1 MKAVIMAG
9 GEGTRLRPLT
19 SQRPKPLAPA
29 LNLPIMEHIV
39 LLLKQH
45 GINDIVVTLHYLADE
60 IQGTFG
66 DGSEWGVNIV
76 YSVEDTP
83 LGTAG
88 SVKQAEEHLKDDTFL
103 IISGDALTDI
113 NLDKAIA
120 YHRAKQSLATI
131 VLSHVPNPLEFGV
144 VITDDDGHIRRFL
157 EKPSWGE
164 VFSDTVNTGMYILEP
179 SIFDYMRLG
188 KNYDWSHDIFPQIL
202 SESKPLFGYVMDNDY
217 WCDVGNLQQYRE
229 AQYTVLD
236 GQTRVHI
243 GDTTMAGRSNGV
255 WVSEGCDISATAQI
269 LGPVVIGRN
278 CTIRPEAVVGPYSV
292 IGDNAIIEEKAR
304 VHRSILWDN
313 VYVGREAQLSACTVC
328 SYAMIKANCV
338 IQEGAVIGARCRIE
352 NDTTIRTQIKLWP
365 DKIIEAGSTVT
376 MSLIWGQKWA
386 GSLFRKQGVMGIAN
400 IEMTPDFACKLGA
413 SFGGYLKRGAT
424 VVTSRDSGFVARM
437 LKRAMMSGLL
447 SVGVNVLDMR
457 SMPLPI
463 SRHGIL
469 GSQASGGV
477 HIRLAPNDPKMVLI
491 EFFDSQGVYLSKT
504 AERKVETIFFRED
517 FRRVD
522 AEQVGSLEFAGR
534 AIEQYSEDFY
544 HHIRIDAV
552 KSRRLKVIAD
562 FAFGRLG
569 SIYPQMLGR
578 MGAELIALNAYADV
592 QKTPKTHEART
603 VLVTNLAQIVQTLHA
618 DLGVL
623 FEADGERM
631 TLVDEYGNVIEGND
645 LLAMM
650 AVLVARTRTGA
661 RIAVPVTA
669 PRMIESI
676 TAPHAAVV
684 TRTKTEVRDL
694 MEYCTGGVD
703 SPHLADF
710 AGDDQGGFI
719 FSEFQPSFDGMF
731 AFGKMLEM
739 LATTD
744 MSVSELSEELPV
756 AHVARAQVRCPWEIK
771 GRVMRVLTRE
781 ADQIAA
787 AADNGQHIELIDGIK
802 FFKGET
808 WALVLP
814 DASEP
819 FFHVYA
825 EANSVEEANSLVC
838 EYVDKIET
846 LRG

>member
-45 GINDIVVTLHYLADE
+45 GITDIIVTLHYLADE
-60 IQGTFG
+60 IEGYFG
-66 DGSEWGVNIV
+66 DGSEWGVNFI

-88 SVKQAEEHLKDDTFL
+88 SVKQAEAHLKDDTFI

-113 NLDKAIA
+113 NIDKAIA
-120 YHRAKQSLATI
+120 YHREKSSVATI
-131 VLSHVPNPLEFGV
+131 VLAHVPNPLEFGV
-144 VITDDDGHIRRFL
+144 VITDDQGSIRRFL

-164 VFSDTVNTGMYILEP
+164 VFSDTVNTGMYILDP
-179 SIFDYMRLG
+179 SIFAYMETG

-202 SESKPLFGYVMDNDY
+202 REEKPLFGYVLDGDY

-229 AQYTVLD
+229 AQYTVMD
-236 GQTRVHI
+236 GQTRVRI
-243 GDTTMAGRSNGV
+243 GYDNSEGRSNGV
-255 WVSEGCDISATAQI
+255 WFSDGSEIDPTAQ
-269 LGPVVIGRN
+269 LLPPVVIGRN
-278 CTIRPEAVVGPYSV
+278 CKVKAGAVVGPYSV
-292 IGDNAIIEEKAR
+292 LGDNCIVEEKAKI
-304 VHRSILWDN
+304 HRSILWDN
-313 VYVGREAQLSACTVC
+313 VYVGVEAQLNACTVC
-328 SYAMIKANCV
+328 SHATIKQNCL

-352 NDTTIRTQIKLWP
+352 DDSTIRTQIKLWP

-386 GSLFRKQGVMGIAN
+386 GSLFRKNGVMGIAN
-400 IEMTPDFACKLGA
+400 IELTPDFACKLGA
-413 SFGGYLKRGAT
+413 SFGGYLKKGAT
-424 VVTSRDSGFVARM
+424 VVTSRDSGPVARM
-437 LKRAMMSGLL
+437 MKRAMISGLL

-469 GSQASGGV
+469 GSQAGGGV
-477 HIRLAPNDPKMVLI
+477 HIRLAPGDPKMALI
-491 EFFDSQGVYLSKT
+491 EFFDEQGVYLSKN

-522 AEQVGSLEFAGR
+522 ANQVGQLEFAGR
-534 AIEQYSEDFY
+534 SIEQYAEDFF
-544 HHIRIDAV
+544 HHIEV
-552 KSRRLKVIAD
+552 KPIWERHLKVVAD
-562 FAFGRLG
+562 FAYGRLA
-569 SIYPQMLGR
+569 SIYPTMLGR
-578 MGAELIALNAYADV
+578 MGVELIALNAYPDV
-592 QKTPKTHEART
+592 QKTPKTPEARAT
-603 VLVTNLAQIVQTLHA
+603 LLPSLSQIVQTLHA
-618 DLGVL
+618 DIGVL

-631 TLVDEYGNVIEGND
+631 TLVDEHGSVIEGNN

-650 AVLVARTRTGA
+650 SVLVSRTRDRA

-669 PRMIESI
+669 PRMIEDLI
-676 TAPHAAVV
+676 GLHGGMV
-684 TRTKTEVRDL
+684 TRSKTEVRDL
-694 MEYCTGGVD
+694 MELCTGEVGRKAQV
-703 SPHLADF
+703 DF
-710 AGDDQGGFI
+710 AGDDAGGFI
-719 FSEFQPSFDGMF
+719 FAEFQPSFDAMF

-744 MSVSELSEELPV
+744 LRLSELAAEMPV
-756 AHVARAQVRCPWEIK
+756 PHMASQRVRCPWEIK
-771 GRVMRVLTRE
+771 GRIMRVLTRE
-781 ADQIAA
+781 ADAI
-787 AADNGQHIELIDGIK
+787 NGSNGHHVELIDGIK
-802 FFKGET
+802 FFNGKD

-814 DASEP
+814 DSSEP

-825 EANSVEEANSLVC
+825 EADTQEQADVLLKQ
-838 EYVDKIET
+838 YVDKIET

>member
-19 SQRPKPLAPA
+19 SQRPKPLTPA

-45 GINDIVVTLHYLADE
+45 GITDIIVTLHYLADE
-60 IQGTFG
+60 IEGYFG
-66 DGSEWGVNIV
+66 DGAEWGVNFF

-88 SVKQAEEHLKDDTFL
+88 SVKQAEEQLNDDTFL

-113 NLDKAIA
+113 DLDKAIK
-120 YHRAKQSLATI
+120 YHRDKGSLATI

-144 VITDDDGHIRRFL
+144 VITDDEGRIRRFL

-164 VFSDTVNTGMYILEP
+164 VFSDTVNTGIYILEP
-179 SIFDYMRLG
+179 SIFNYMELG
-188 KNYDWSHDIFPQIL
+188 RSYDWSQDIFPQML
-202 SESKPLFGYVMDNDY
+202 SEEKPLFGYVMDDDY
-217 WCDVGNLQQYRE
+217 WSDIGNLNQYRE
-229 AQYTVLD
+229 SQYTAMD
-236 GQTRVHI
+236 GQTRIRI
-243 GDTTMAGRSNGV
+243 GSGGEQTRGQGV
-255 WVSEGCDISATAQI
+255 WVGDGCDIDPTAQI
-269 LGPVVIGRN
+269 IAPVVLGRN
-278 CTIRPEAVVGPYSV
+278 VKVKAEAVVGPYTV
-292 IGDNAIIEEKAR
+292 IGDNGIIEEKAS

-313 VYVGREAQLSACTVC
+313 VYVGVESRLSACTVC
-328 SYAMIKANCV
+328 AHTTIKHNCV
-338 IQEGAVIGARCRIE
+338 VQEGAVIGNRCRIE
-352 NDTTIRTQIKLWP
+352 NDCTIRTQIKLWP

-400 IEMTPDFACKLGA
+400 IELTPDFACKLGA

-424 VVTSRDSGFVARM
+424 VVTSRDSGPVARM
-437 LKRAMMSGLL
+437 MKRAMISGLL

-457 SMPLPI
+457 SMPLPVA
-463 SRHGIL
+463 RHGIL

-477 HIRLAPNDPKMVLI
+477 HIRLSPDDPRMALI
-491 EFFDSQGVYLSKT
+491 EFFDAQGVYLSKN

-522 AEQVGSLEFAGR
+522 AEQVGQLEFAGR
-534 AIEQYSEDFY
+534 SVEQYSEDFY
-544 HHIRIDAV
+544 HHIRVDDL
-552 KSRRLKVIAD
+552 KSRHLKVVAD
-562 FAFGRLG
+562 FAFGRLA
-569 SIYPQMLGR
+569 SIYPTMLGR
-578 MGAELIALNAYADV
+578 MGCELIALNAYPDV
-592 QKTPKTHEART
+592 SKTPKTPASRAN
-603 VLVTNLAQIVQTLHA
+603 LLPNLAQIVQTLHA

-631 TLVDEYGNVIEGND
+631 TLVDESGQVIEGVN

-650 AVLVARTRTGA
+650 SVLVARTRERA
-661 RIAVPVTA
+661 KIAVPVTA
-669 PRMIESI
+669 PRMIEPLV
-676 TAPHAAVV
+676 ALHGGLV
-684 TRTKTEVRDL
+684 TRTKTDVRDL
-694 MEYCTGGVD
+694 MEACSGDANRAGRM
-703 SPHLADF
+703 DF

-719 FSEFQPSFDGMF
+719 FSEFQPSFDAMY
-731 AFGKMLEM
+731 AFGKMLEL

-744 MSVSELSEELPV
+744 LRVSELSSELPT
-756 AHVARAQVRCPWEIK
+756 AYVARTMVRCPWEVK
-771 GRVMRVLTRE
+771 GRVMRVLTKE
-781 ADQIAA
+781 ADDSAGQ
-787 AADNGQHIELIDGIK
+787 NGNRVELVDGIK
-802 FFKGET
+802 FFEGAD

-825 EANSVEEANSLVC
+825 ESGSQEEASELLC
-838 EYVDKIET
+838 RYVERIEA

>member
-19 SQRPKPLAPA
+19 SQRPKPLSPA

-45 GINDIVVTLHYLADE
+45 GITDIVVTLHYLADE
-60 IQGTFG
+60 IEGYFG
-66 DGSEWGVNIV
+66 DGSEWGVNLI

-88 SVKQAEEHLKDDTFL
+88 SVKQAESHLRDDTFL

-120 YHRAKQSLATI
+120 YHREKQSLATI

-144 VITDDDGHIRRFL
+144 VITDDEGRIRRFL

-179 SIFDYMRLG
+179 SIFDYMEMG

-202 SESKPLFGYVMDNDY
+202 AESKPLFGYVMSEDY

-229 AQYTVLD
+229 AQYTVMD
-236 GQTRVHI
+236 GKTRVRI
-243 GDTTMAGRSNGV
+243 GYGTSEGRSNGV
-255 WVSEGCDISATAQI
+255 WVSEGAEIDPTAQI
-269 LGPVVIGRN
+269 LAPVVIGRN
-278 CTIRPEAVVGPYSV
+278 CKIKAEAVVGPYSV
-292 IGDNAIIEEKAR
+292 IGDNAIIEEKAQ
-304 VHRSILWDN
+304 VHRSVLWDN
-313 VYVGREAQLSACTVC
+313 VYVGVESQLSACTVC
-328 SYAMIKANCV
+328 SYATIKQRCTV
-338 IQEGAVIGARCRIE
+338 QEGAVIGARCRLE
-352 NDTTIRTQIKLWP
+352 DDSTVRTQIKLWP

-386 GSLFRKQGVMGIAN
+386 GSLFRKNGIMGIAN
-400 IEMTPDFACKLGA
+400 IELTPDFACKLGA

-424 VVTSRDSGFVARM
+424 VVTSRDSGPVARM
-437 LKRAMMSGLL
+437 MKRAMISGLL

-457 SMPLPI
+457 SGPLPI

-477 HIRLAPNDPKMVLI
+477 HIRLAPGDPKLVLI
-491 EFFDSQGVYLSKT
+491 EFFDDQGIYLSKN

-522 AEQVGSLEFAGR
+522 ANQVGILEFAGR
-534 AIEQYSEDFY
+534 SVEQYSEDFY
-544 HHIRIDAV
+544 RHI
-552 KSRRLKVIAD
+552 KSDKVETRRLKVVAD
-562 FAFGRLG
+562 FAFGRLA
-569 SIYPQMLGR
+569 SSYPMMLGR
-578 MGAELIALNAYADV
+578 MGIELIALNAYPDV
-592 QKTPKTHEART
+592 AKTPKTIEARAA
-603 VLVTNLAQIVQTLHA
+603 LLPNLSQIVQTLHA
-618 DLGVL
+618 DMGVL

-631 TLVDEYGNVIEGND
+631 TLVDEYGKVIEGNN

-650 AVLVARTRTGA
+650 AVLVARNRQRA
-661 RIAVPVTA
+661 RVAVPVTA
-669 PRMIESI
+669 PRMIESLVGLHGGI
-676 TAPHAAVV
+676 V
-684 TRTKTEVRDL
+684 TRTKTDVRDL
-694 MEYCTGGVD
+694 MDSCTGEPGR
-703 SPHLADF
+703 PGRADF
-710 AGDDQGGFI
+710 AGDDAGGFI
-719 FSEFQPSFDGMF
+719 FSEFQPSFDAMF
-731 AFGKMLEM
+731 AFGKMLEL
-739 LATTD
+739 LAATD
-744 MSVSELSEELPV
+744 LRLSELAAELPTS
-756 AHVARAQVRCPWEIK
+756 HVTKALVRCPWEVK
-771 GRVMRVLTRE
+771 GRIMRVLTKE
-781 ADQIAA
+781 ADSIAQN
-787 AADNGQHIELIDGIK
+787 NGDRVELIDGIK
-802 FFKGET
+802 FFKGDE

-825 EANSVEEANSLVC
+825 ESSSDEAANDLLC
-838 EYVDKIET
+838 HYVQKIEG